1 MIKTKELKPGLIEVT
16 ILASF
21 YGQAGEHWR
30 RTLNGP
36 NHNGYGR
43 IFIQRHGAN
52 QRRYWHCY
60 EPGGWYKGEK
70 GGNMDECPGAM
81 FIWPYSLK
89 EPSVEAIDA
98 MDNQKL
104 GRDLG
109 QALREFRQNNEKDLW
124 EVVFR
129 FI

>member
-1 MIKTKELKPGLIEVT
+1 MVKALELRPGVVT
-16 ILASF
+16 ITIARAI
-21 YGQAGEHWR
+21 YGEAGEHWCR
-30 RTLNGP
+30 VLNGP

-43 IFIQRHGAN
+43 IFIQRFGAN

-60 EPGGWYKGEK
+60 GHGDWYRGEA
-70 GGNMDECPGAM
+70 GSNRDECPGAM

-89 EPSVEAIDA
+89 SASVEDIDA
-98 MDNQKL
+98 TDNQLL
-104 GRDLG
+104 GRDMGL
-109 QALREFRQNNEKDLW
+109 ALRRFHQKDHRDLW

>member
-1 MIKTKELKPGLIEVT
+1 MITTKEITPGVIEITISALK
-16 ILASF
+16 

-30 RTLNGP
+30 DVLRGP

-43 IFIQRHGAN
+43 IFIQRYGAN

-60 EPGGWYKGEK
+60 GPGTWYKGEK
-70 GGNMDECPGAM
+70 GSNMDECPGAM
-81 FIWPYSLK
+81 FIWPFSLK
-89 EPSVEAIDA
+89 DPSVEAVDA
-98 MDNQKL
+98 IDNQKL
-104 GRDLG
+104 GRDMGL
-109 QALREFRQNNEKDLW
+109 ALRKYPQQLATDLW